1 MSSSATPAS
10 CRAANT
16 ASIAEPDAPLGVA
29 DGPGVL
35 PDADPTV
42 AAFDDDPGLPPE
54 PDVVPD
60 PEPDPLP

>member
-1 MSSSATPAS
+1 MPAGEPV
-10 CRAANT
+10 APPEPVAD
-16 ASIAEPDAPLGVA
+16 AIAEPDAPLGVA